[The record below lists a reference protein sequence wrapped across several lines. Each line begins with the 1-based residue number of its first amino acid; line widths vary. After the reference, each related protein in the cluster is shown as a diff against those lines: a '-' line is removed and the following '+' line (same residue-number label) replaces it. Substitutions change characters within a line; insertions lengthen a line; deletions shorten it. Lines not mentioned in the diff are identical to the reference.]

1 MEDDNSITDSA
12 TERKRVIEE
21 LKRRSEY
28 SINGPSKNRSLVVGI
43 IMLCLG
49 AVMLAFIIIDLWL
62 WFFDK
67 DPKTAEAKTAVF
79 GRAPYASWKTWM
91 IWWNMAWPLLVVVVF
106 VWSLFHWI
114 FLMEFKC
121 T

>member
-1 MEDDNSITDSA
+1 MEGEKEKESA
-12 TERKRVIEE
+12 EERRRIIEE

-28 SINGPSKNRSLVVGI
+28 SVSGPSKIRSLVVGVA
-43 IMLCLG
+43 MLCLG
-49 AVMLAFIIIDLWL
+49 AVMLAFIFVDAWL
-62 WFFDK
+62 WFFD
-67 DPKTAEAKTAVF
+67 DGPETAAAKAAVF